1 MAFSFALRG
10 ILAFAGMIAASGVV
24 ARGAGDHAFFHE
36 NVMGTS
42 LELRVRADDATAA
55 ARAEARVLG
64 EIDRLSAI
72 FSGYDASSEFRRW
85 QDGESHPRLVS
96 KELFEVLRAS
106 DDWRARSG
114 GAFDPRV
121 QILTALWAR
130 GAAVDRLPEDSDIAR
145 ALARMRR
152 PAWRLDPDRRTAERL
167 ADCPLSLNAI
177 AKGFIL
183 EAACSSALEP
193 DRGVRG
199 LLLNVGGDLRAC
211 GEFAQTIGVS
221 DPRADSETS
230 DPLAVIEVRD
240 RAVATSSRSQRGF
253 QIGGRW
259 YSHIFDPRTG
269 RPAGGAAGATV
280 IARSSTDADALATIL
295 NVLTPEE
302 GIKLA
307 ATLDDVECLIVGA
320 DGRVFRS
327 ARWGRYEKPL
337 TVLAHAA
344 QEPNPP
350 KDAPKSDAAWNAS
363 DELAIDFEI
372 NNPGGNTGRY
382 RRPYVAIW
390 VEDKDGKPVRTLTL
404 WLSLGGSGPDR
415 WLPDMKQWYKVDKI
429 MKTESKIDL
438 VHTIARAT
446 RQPGKYSVVWD
457 GKDDK
462 GMPVAAGKYT
472 VLIEAAR
479 EHGTY
484 QIIRQP
490 VTLTGKPFV
499 EEPKGNV
506 EIKFAT
512 IAYRRKAAAK

>member
-1 MAFSFALRG
+1 MAILIALRG
-10 ILAFAGMIAASGVV
+10 IIVFTGLAAAPGGFAD
-24 ARGAGDHAFFHE
+24 GAEDFAFFHE

-42 LELRVRADDATAA
+42 LELRVRAVDAAAA
-55 ARAEARVLG
+55 ARAESRVLG

-72 FSGYDASSEFRRW
+72 FSGYDANSEFRRW
-85 QDGESHPRLVS
+85 QDGDRRPRVVS
-96 KELFEVLRAS
+96 KELFAVLQAS
-106 DDWRARSG
+106 DQWRARSG

-121 QILTALWAR
+121 QVLTAVWSRRVADDR
-130 GAAVDRLPEDSDIAR
+130 VPNDSEIAGALD
-145 ALARMRR
+145 RMRR
-152 PAWRLDPDRRTAERL
+152 PAWRLDAVERTAERL

-183 EAACSSALEP
+183 EAACAKALEP

-211 GEFAQTIGVS
+211 GEFSQTIGVS

-230 DPLAVIEVRD
+230 DPLAVIEVHD
-240 RAVATSSRSQRGF
+240 HAVATSSRSQRGF
-253 QIGGRW
+253 LIGGRW

-269 RPAGGAAGATV
+269 RPAEGTAGATV
-280 IARSSTDADALATIL
+280 IARNSADADALATIL
-295 NVLTPEE
+295 NVLSPEE

-307 ATLDDVECLIVGA
+307 ATLDDVECLIVRE
-320 DGRVFRS
+320 DGRVFKS
-327 ARWGRYEKPL
+327 ARWGRFEKPL
-337 TVLAHAA
+337 LALAA
-344 QEPNPP
+344 QDAKPP
-350 KDAPKSDAAWNAS
+350 QEAPKAAAAWDTE

-372 NNPGGNTGRY
+372 NNPDANNRRY

-404 WLSLGGSGPDR
+404 WLSLGGSGPER
-415 WLPDMKQWYKVDKI
+415 WLPDMKQWYKVDKT

-462 GMPVAAGKYT
+462 GKLVAVGKYT
-472 VLIEAAR
+472 VSIEAAR

-490 VTLTGKPFV
+490 VTITGKPFV

-506 EIKFAT
+506 EIKSAT
-512 IAYRRKAAAK
+512 IAYRRKAPSK